1 MADESGSL
9 GIRHVARRTGLS
21 QHTIRAWERRYSA
34 LVPGR
39 SGTNRRLYSE
49 SDIEKLTLLRRAVD
63 AGHPIGN
70 VAHLSD
76 TELVRLLSRPG
87 TARRETPGAP
97 PASPLGE
104 IATPAVGECLR
115 AVQALDGAALR
126 NSLTRHAATLGF
138 AALTEQVLLPFLT
151 LVGELWQDGELTIAH
166 EHLATAAVRTTL
178 GQILDAF
185 QPPAHAPRLI
195 VTTPADQMHELGA
208 LVGAVTAAGAG
219 WRALYLGPNM
229 PAAEIA
235 RAVQDANAH
244 AVALGVGHTPGA
256 ARLFE
261 ELARLRDALKPE
273 IPVLIGGRFAAE
285 NREALRAGGLCA
297 VADLAEF
304 RRELDALVTA

>member
-1 MADESGSL
+1 MADEPGSL

-21 QHTIRAWERRYSA
+21 QHLIRAWERRYSA

-39 SGTNRRLYSE
+39 SLTNRRLYSE
-49 SDIEKLTLLRRAVD
+49 SDVEKLTLLRRAVD

-70 VAHLSD
+70 VAHLSAP
-76 TELVRLLSRPG
+76 ELVQLLSRPG
-87 TARRETPGAP
+87 ATRREMPEPRQELLPGEVGTPV
-97 PASPLGE
+97 
-104 IATPAVGECLR
+104 VGECLR

-126 NSLTRHAATLGF
+126 NSLTRSAAVLGF
-138 AALTEQVLLPFLT
+138 AALTEQVLLPLLT
-151 LVGELWQDGELTIAH
+151 LVGERWRAGELTIAH

-195 VTTPADQMHELGA
+195 VTTPGGEMHELGSLA
-208 LVGAVTAAGAG
+208 AAVTAAAAG

-235 RAVQDANAH
+235 RAVHHAEAH
-244 AVALGVGHTPGA
+244 AVALGVGHIPDATQ
-256 ARLFE
+256 LFE
-261 ELARLRDALKPE
+261 ELARLRDALSPDV
-273 IPVLIGGRFAAE
+273 PVLIGGRFAAE
-285 NREALRAGGLCA
+285 NREVLRTGGFRA

-304 RRELDALVTA
+304 GRELDALHPT